1 MTAPDVG
8 LDQIDEVAAPSLGS
22 TRSRVFWTFADQAL
36 SSLTNA
42 ALALVVAKSVSKNE
56 FGAFSLALVSF
67 AFIVGLSRS
76 MIGDPF
82 VVRFTDASAGVRR
95 RATAHAAGAA
105 VVFGL
110 AAGAVC
116 AVAAMLLAGQARM
129 ALLALA
135 LSLPGLV
142 LQETWRH
149 TFFSA
154 GRPRAATINDLIWT
168 VVQFVLLAALL
179 LSGHASIFLITGAWG
194 FAATLAALI
203 GILQTGIRPAPL
215 ATVAWFRATRDL
227 NVRMGLDFALNMGAV
242 NLAIFLVTGLVGL
255 VGAGALRAAQVL
267 LGPLNLLFAGVSAFI
282 LPMLAKRAGN
292 GRISGLA
299 GLTSLANGTIAA
311 GWVGILLLLPKSVGV
326 EVLGESWDGA
336 RSVMAGSGIV
346 SVAVAFVIGPSLGL
360 KALRRA
366 DQMLRVTFLQ
376 APIMLGLGAF
386 GAWQWGAPGAA
397 YGFAVAQVFGLVVC
411 WSIFIQADR
420 APRSWLGPERTSGT
434 VLGQR
439 RRH

>member
-1 MTAPDVG
+1 VTAPDVD
-8 LDQIDEVAAPSLGS
+8 LHRIDEVETAPSLGS

-82 VVRFTDASAGVRR
+82 VVRFTDASAAVRR
-95 RATAHAAGAA
+95 RATAQATGAA
-105 VVFGL
+105 VVFGI
-110 AAGAVC
+110 AAGSVC
-116 AVAAMLLAGQARM
+116 AVAAVLLTGQARM

-135 LSLPGLV
+135 ISLPGLV

-149 TFFSA
+149 VFFSA
-154 GRPRAATINDLIWT
+154 GRPRSATINDGIWT
-168 VVQFVLLAALL
+168 VVQFVLLAVLL
-179 LSGHASIFLITGAWG
+179 LSGRESIFLITGAWG
-194 FAATLAALI
+194 IAAALAALI
-203 GILQTGIRPAPL
+203 GIMQTGIRPTPF
-215 ATVAWFRATRDL
+215 ATVAWFYETRDL

-255 VGAGALRAAQVL
+255 AGAGALRAAQVL
-267 LGPLNLLFAGVSAFI
+267 LGPLNLLSAGISAFVLPI
-282 LPMLAKRAGN
+282 LSRRAGN
-292 GRISGLA
+292 GRILPFA
-299 GLTSLANGTIAA
+299 ALTSLASGAIAGT
-311 GWVGILLLLPKSVGV
+311 WVAILVLLPDSVGV
-326 EVLGESWDGA
+326 EILGESWAGA
-336 RSVMAGSGIV
+336 HSVMIGSGIV
-346 SVAVAFVIGPSLGL
+346 SLAVAFVVGASLGL

-366 DQMLRVTFLQ
+366 DQMLRVTFIQ
-376 APIMLGLGAF
+376 APIMLGLGAL

-397 YGFAVAQVFGLVVC
+397 YGFAIAQVFGLVVC
-411 WSIFIQADR
+411 WSIFIKADR
-420 APRSWLGPERTSGT
+420 APRSWLGPARTGSA
-434 VLGQR
+434 LGQR